1 MIVTAQSEPVL
12 SASGAPLAAPV
23 HAVQGVPVDGLIAAS
38 DRLEGWWTLRYG
50 GWTLLTPVAAASTC
64 PNSSAPAS
72 CVCCAT
78 AARAVAV
85 RAGGMRQHTKMRTL
99 NVAICRLRRRWAMP
113 ATSCRCIPC
122 TASATSSWASSGN
135 SPNPDRPE
143 GARARGPPLTSRRP
157 PDRTLF
163 LWRTPLHIVWRV
175 WRPLL
180 RNHAKSPR
188 KPLDRLITELHY
200 WAIQAPAPARI
211 LHWPWLHAGA

>member
-50 GWTLLTPVAAASTC
+50 GWTLLTPRGGRLDLSELERACFLCLLRNPRRELLRSELVA
-64 PNSSAPAS
+64 
-72 CVCCAT
+72 
-78 AARAVAV
+78 
-85 RAGGMRQHTKMRTL
+85 MRQHTKMRTL

-143 GARARGPPLTSRRP
+143 GARGSR
-157 PDRTLF
+157 
-163 LWRTPLHIVWRV
+163 
-175 WRPLL
+175 
-180 RNHAKSPR
+180 
-188 KPLDRLITELHY
+188 
-200 WAIQAPAPARI
+200 PAPHFKAS
-211 LHWPWLHAGA
+211 A